1 MMRRPTRDQAIALAG
16 VFQACQL
23 VDNLAR
29 TGSIP
34 IDQLNVEINSLL
46 EQNPSSTEAVFS
58 YGEHGAAH
66 NLEIGIETIEQLF
79 RDKYKNRRPDTLR
92 YVVGVMHLQRKVGK
106 DSAMLEQIGQG
117 MERAKTQAEHF
128 TLSHDNVIANIA
140 DVYQKTISTQ
150 RFRIQVSGQAGHLQ
164 QTSVANRVRCL
175 LFAAIRAAIL
185 WQQLGGR
192 RWHFFVFRGHILKHF
207 EALRQ
212 EAR

>member
-1 MMRRPTRDQAIALAG
+1 MRLPTRDQAIALAG

-58 YGEHGAAH
+58 YGEHNAAH
-66 NLEIGIETIEQLF
+66 NLEIGIETIQQLF

-92 YVVGVMHLQRKVGK
+92 YIIGVMHLQRKVAK
-106 DSAMLEQIGQG
+106 NTAMLEQIGQG
-117 MERAKTQAEHF
+117 IERAKTQAEHF
-128 TLSHDNVIANIA
+128 TLCHDNVIANIA
-140 DVYQKTISTQ
+140 DVYQNTISTQ
-150 RFRIQVSGQAGHLQ
+150 RFRIQVSGQANHLQ

-175 LFAAIRAAIL
+175 LFAAIRSAIL

-192 RWHFFVFRGHILKHF
+192 RWHFLVFRGHILKHI
-207 EALRQ
+207 ETLQQ

>member
-192 RWHFFVFRGHILKHF
+192 RWHFFVFRGHILKHL
-207 EALRQ
+207 ETLRQ

>member
-1 MMRRPTRDQAIALAG
+1 MISTPTRDQAIALAG

-34 IDQLNVEINSLL
+34 IDQLSVEINSLL

-58 YGEHGAAH
+58 YGEHNAAH
-66 NLEIGIETIEQLF
+66 NLEVGIETIQQLF
-79 RDKYKNRRPDTLR
+79 REKHKNRRPDTLR
-92 YVVGVMHLQRKVGK
+92 YVIGVMHLQRKTGNNP
-106 DSAMLEQIGQG
+106 AMLEQIGQG
-117 MERAKTQAEHF
+117 IERAKAQAEHF

-140 DVYQKTISTQ
+140 DVYQNTISTQ
-150 RFRIQVSGQAGHLQ
+150 RFRIQVSGQANHLQ

-192 RWHFFVFRGHILKHF
+192 RWHFFVFRGHILKHL
-207 EALRQ
+207 ETLQQ
-212 EAR
+212 EAQ

>member
-1 MMRRPTRDQAIALAG
+1 MRLPTRDQAIALAG

-34 IDQLNVEINSLL
+34 LDQLNVQINSLL
-46 EQNPSSTEAVFS
+46 EQNPDSTEAVFS
-58 YGEHGAAH
+58 YGKNNAAS
-66 NLEIGIETIEQLF
+66 NLELGIETIQQLF
-79 RDKYKNRRPDTLR
+79 RDKHKKRHPETLR
-92 YVVGVMHLQRKVGK
+92 YVIGVMHLQRKVGK
-106 DSAMLEQIGQG
+106 DTAMLEQIGQG
-117 MERAKTQAEHF
+117 IARAKTQSEHF
-128 TLSHDNVIANIA
+128 SLSHDNVIANIA
-140 DVYQKTISTQ
+140 DVYQNTISTQ

-164 QTSVANRVRCL
+164 QPSVANRVRCL

-192 RWHFFVFRGHILKHF
+192 RWHFFVFRSHILKRLDTLQ
-207 EALRQ
+207 E

>member
-1 MMRRPTRDQAIALAG
+1 MRRPTRDQAIALAG

-34 IDQLNVEINSLL
+34 VDQLNVEINSLL
-46 EQNPSSTEAVFS
+46 EQNPESTEAVFS
-58 YGEHGAAH
+58 YGEHNAAH
-66 NLEIGIETIEQLF
+66 NLEIGVEAIQQLF

-92 YVVGVMHLQRKVGK
+92 YVIGVMHLQRKVGK
-106 DSAMLEQIGQG
+106 DKAMLQQIGQG
-117 MERAKTQAEHF
+117 IERAKMQAEHF
-128 TLSHDNVIANIA
+128 SLSHDNVIANIA

-150 RFRIQVSGQAGHLQ
+150 RFRIQVSGQANHLQ

-192 RWHFFVFRGHILKHF
+192 RWHFFVFRSHLLKHL
-207 EALRQ
+207 EAFQQ
-212 EAR
+212 ERR

>member
-1 MMRRPTRDQAIALAG
+1 MLNTPTRDQAIALAG

-34 IDQLNVEINSLL
+34 IDQLSVEINSLL

-58 YGEHGAAH
+58 YGEHNAAY
-66 NLEIGIETIEQLF
+66 NLEVGIETIQQMF
-79 RDKYKNRRPDTLR
+79 REKHKNRRPDTLR
-92 YVVGVMHLQRKVGK
+92 YVIGVMHLQRKTGNN
-106 DSAMLEQIGQG
+106 SAMLEQIGQG
-117 MERAKTQAEHF
+117 IERAKAQAEHF

-140 DVYQKTISTQ
+140 DVYQNTISTQ
-150 RFRIQVSGQAGHLQ
+150 RFRIQVSGQANHLQ

-192 RWHFFVFRGHILKHF
+192 RWHFFVFRGHILKHL
-207 EALRQ
+207 EALQQ

>member
-1 MMRRPTRDQAIALAG
+1 MRLPTRDQSIALAG
-16 VFQACQL
+16 IFQACQL

-58 YGEHGAAH
+58 YGEHNAAH
-66 NLEIGIETIEQLF
+66 NLEIGIETIQQLF

-92 YVVGVMHLQRKVGK
+92 YIIGVMHLQRKVAK
-106 DSAMLEQIGQG
+106 NTAMLEQIGQG
-117 MERAKTQAEHF
+117 IERAKAQAEHF

-140 DVYQKTISTQ
+140 DVYQNTISTQ
-150 RFRIQVSGQAGHLQ
+150 RFRIQVSGQANHLQ

-192 RWHFFVFRGHILKHF
+192 RWHFLVFRGHILKHI
-207 EALRQ
+207 ETLQQ

>member
-1 MMRRPTRDQAIALAG
+1 MRLPTRDQAIALAG

-34 IDQLNVEINSLL
+34 VDQLSVEINSLL
-46 EQNPSSTEAVFS
+46 EQSPGSTEAVFS
-58 YGEHGAAH
+58 YGEHNAAS
-66 NLEIGIETIEQLF
+66 NLEIGIETIQQLF

-92 YVVGVMHLQRKVGK
+92 YIIGVMHLQRKVGK

-117 MERAKTQAEHF
+117 IERAKAQAEHF
-128 TLSHDNVIANIA
+128 TLCHDNVIANIA
-140 DVYQKTISTQ
+140 DVYQNTISTQ

-192 RWHFFVFRGHILKHF
+192 RWHFLVFRGHILKHL
-207 EALRQ
+207 ETLQQ

>member
-1 MMRRPTRDQAIALAG
+1 MISLPTRDQAIALAG

-34 IDQLNVEINSLL
+34 ADQLSVEINSLL
-46 EQNPSSTEAVFS
+46 EQNPSSTEDVFNF
-58 YGEHGAAH
+58 GAHNAAN
-66 NLEIGIETIEQLF
+66 NLEIGIETIQQLF

-92 YVVGVMHLQRKVGK
+92 YVIGVMHLQRKVGK
-106 DSAMLEQIGQG
+106 DTAMLEQIGQG
-117 MERAKTQAEHF
+117 IERAKAQAEHF

-140 DVYQKTISTQ
+140 DVYQNTISTQ

-192 RWHFFVFRGHILKHF
+192 RWHFLMFRGHILKHL
-207 EALRQ
+207 ETLQQ

>member
-1 MMRRPTRDQAIALAG
+1 MISTPTRDQAIALAG

-34 IDQLNVEINSLL
+34 IDQLSVEINSLL

-58 YGEHGAAH
+58 YGEHNAAY
-66 NLEIGIETIEQLF
+66 NLEVGIETIQQMF
-79 RDKYKNRRPDTLR
+79 REKHKNRRPDTLR
-92 YVVGVMHLQRKVGK
+92 YVIGVMHLQRKTGNN
-106 DSAMLEQIGQG
+106 SAMLEQIGQG
-117 MERAKTQAEHF
+117 IERAKAQAEHF

-140 DVYQKTISTQ
+140 DVYQNTISTQ
-150 RFRIQVSGQAGHLQ
+150 RFRIQVSGQANHLQ

-192 RWHFFVFRGHILKHF
+192 RWHFFVFRGQILKHL
-207 EALRQ
+207 EALQQ

>member
-1 MMRRPTRDQAIALAG
+1 MIKAPTRDQAIALAG

-34 IDQLNVEINSLL
+34 INQLSVAINSLL
-46 EQNPSSTEAVFS
+46 EQNPASTEAVFS
-58 YGEHGAAH
+58 YGEHSAAS
-66 NLEIGIETIEQLF
+66 NLEIGINTIQQLF

-92 YVVGVMHLQRKVGK
+92 YIIGVMHLQRKVSK
-106 DSAMLEQIGQG
+106 NPAMLEQIGKG
-117 MERAKTQAEHF
+117 IERAKAQAEHF
-128 TLSHDNVIANIA
+128 SISHDNVIANIA
-140 DVYQKTISTQ
+140 DVYQNTISTQ

-175 LFAAIRAAIL
+175 LFAAIRSAIL
-185 WQQLGGR
+185 WHQLGGR
-192 RWHFFVFRGHILKHF
+192 RWHFFVYRGHILKHL
-207 EALRQ
+207 EALQQ

>member
-1 MMRRPTRDQAIALAG
+1 MIRTPTRDQAIALAG

-29 TGSIP
+29 TGTIPLEQLSIE
-34 IDQLNVEINSLL
+34 VNSLL
-46 EQNPSSTEAVFS
+46 EQNPASTEAIFS
-58 YGEHGAAH
+58 YGKHNAAS
-66 NLEIGIETIEQLF
+66 NLTIGIETIQQLF
-79 RDKYKNRRPDTLR
+79 RDKTKNRRPDTLR
-92 YVVGVMHLQRKVGK
+92 YVIGVMHLQRKVGK
-106 DSAMLEQIGQG
+106 DTAMLEQVGKGI
-117 MERAKTQAEHF
+117 ERAKAQAEHF

-140 DVYQKTISTQ
+140 DVYQNTISTQ
-150 RFRIQVSGQAGHLQ
+150 RYRIQVSGQAGHLQ

-192 RWHFFVFRGHILKHF
+192 RWHFLVFRGHLLKHL
-207 EALRQ
+207 ETLQQ

>member
-1 MMRRPTRDQAIALAG
+1 MISLPTRDQAIALAG

-34 IDQLNVEINSLL
+34 ADQLSVEINSLL
-46 EQNPSSTEAVFS
+46 EQNPGSTEDVFS
-58 YGEHGAAH
+58 FGEHNAAN
-66 NLEIGIETIEQLF
+66 NLEIGIETIQQLF

-92 YVVGVMHLQRKVGK
+92 YIIGVMHLQRKVGK
-106 DSAMLEQIGQG
+106 DAAMLEQIGLG
-117 MERAKTQAEHF
+117 IERAKTQAEHF

-140 DVYQKTISTQ
+140 DVYQNTISTQ
-150 RFRIQVSGQAGHLQ
+150 RFRIQVSGQANHLQ

-192 RWHFFVFRGHILKHF
+192 RWHFLVFRGHILKHL
-207 EALRQ
+207 ETLQQ

>member
-1 MMRRPTRDQAIALAG
+1 MRFPTRDQAIALAG

-34 IDQLNVEINSLL
+34 LDQLNVEINSLL

-66 NLEIGIETIEQLF
+66 NLEIGIETIQQLF

-92 YVVGVMHLQRKVGK
+92 YVIGVMHIQRKVGK
-106 DSAMLEQIGQG
+106 DTAMLEQIGQG
-117 MERAKTQAEHF
+117 IERAKIQAEHF
-128 TLSHDNVIANIA
+128 SLSHDNVIANIA
-140 DVYQKTISTQ
+140 DLYQKTISTQ
-150 RFRIQVSGQAGHLQ
+150 RFRIQVSGQANHLQ

-175 LFAAIRAAIL
+175 LFAAVRAAIL

-192 RWHFFVFRGHILKHF
+192 RWHFFVFRGHLLKYL
-207 EALRQ
+207 EALQQ

>member
-1 MMRRPTRDQAIALAG
+1 MISTPTRDQAIALAG

-34 IDQLNVEINSLL
+34 IDQLSVEINSLL

-58 YGEHGAAH
+58 YGEHNAAY
-66 NLEIGIETIEQLF
+66 NLEVGIETIQQMF
-79 RDKYKNRRPDTLR
+79 REKHKNRRPDTLR
-92 YVVGVMHLQRKVGK
+92 YVIGVMHLQRKTGNN
-106 DSAMLEQIGQG
+106 SAMLEQIGQG
-117 MERAKTQAEHF
+117 IERAKAQAEHF

-140 DVYQKTISTQ
+140 DVYQNTISTQ
-150 RFRIQVSGQAGHLQ
+150 RFRIQVSGQANHLQ

-192 RWHFFVFRGHILKHF
+192 RWHFFVFRGHILKHL
-207 EALRQ
+207 EALQQ